1 MNDFS
6 EKTLNIHRKEF
17 DTYYFDENHTDSD
30 LRYYEY
36 LSFSKFWQYAFIK
49 SDYIIDTGNF
59 ETVNRA
65 LLYRF
70 HIKIKRHPLLWKLFR
85 FIFAV

>member
-6 EKTLNIHRKEF
+6 EQTLNIHRKEF
-17 DTYYFDENHTDSD
+17 DTYYFDEKHRDSHK
-30 LRYYEY
+30 LYCEY

-59 ETVNRA
+59 ETANRA

-70 HIKIKRHPLLWKLFR
+70 YINIKRHPLLWKLFR